1 MAVYRIETHVNY
13 VEAENRRAA
22 LTFARKETKA
32 TELSS
37 KEIVGLANQGK
48 AIIDAATG
56 EVVGEEIDEPEAQ
69 P

>member
-1 MAVYRIETHVNY
+1 MAVFRIDSHVNY
-13 VEAENRRAA
+13 VEAENRRTA
-22 LTFARKETKA
+22 LTYARKETTA

-56 EVVGEEIDEPEAQ
+56 EVIGEEIGDEPVAE
-69 P
+69 